1 MHLRQRGKIWYGTVY
16 DEHGNRDERS
26 TGCTDKAAARAVLA
40 SWEREAADPD
50 RAAAATTLNDAL
62 TLLLEDRAARVTN
75 GDGSEETVS
84 FYKKKS
90 GHLVRV
96 FGHDFRIALLK
107 DAAPV
112 WRYIDTRR
120 AEGMLDTSIEREV
133 TTLRAALRIA
143 KERGQWKGD
152 VDAIIPDTFDPIYK
166 PKTRS
171 PTRAEVL
178 RILPHMLPDGA
189 AAVAFILATSAEDSA
204 LHRALREDIPTNLDV
219 ANLRVH
225 VRGSKNDRR
234 DRWVPIVSDEQRLLW
249 AHAATHAQGAEGKLF
264 RSLGNLRHELLAAA
278 KKVAIEPLSPH
289 ALRKAAGQWLI
300 DLGVPLE
307 LVSRVLGHADTRI
320 TETVY
325 AKIKDA
331 DVTDRMLDA
340 IDPRYAKKAHRAR
353 GAKKIVET
361 IKKLPAPRTSR
372 VLYEVGGVERTLVQW
387 AETSGISKTTLFH
400 RVITSGMTMA
410 DALSLAKGTKGK
422 RLPGAATAAPVPQPK
437 KITAP
442 KAKARTARVARTAA
456 GIDHAC
462 ASFDSEADGD
472 CRTGAADRVDSLD
485 ALDTFQVPSVRRS
498 RSNPLRRAV
507 ISVPRD
513 RIELPTRG
521 FSKLGGSQKQRR
533 LGPCLSAAAAP
544 VPQKAKIVPVLP
556 RRPAPESTKKRGR
569 GSKLAA
575 VRARCPLPVATP
587 RKRRGSVLR
596 TADTDG

>member
-1 MHLRQRGKIWYGTVY
+1 V
-16 DEHGNRDERS
+16 
-26 TGCTDKAAARAVLA
+26 RAPHAKQADA
-40 SWEREAADPD
+40 SD
-50 RAAAATTLNDAL
+50 
-62 TLLLEDRAARVTN
+62 
-75 GDGSEETVS
+75 DGSAETVS

-178 RILPHMLPDGA
+178 RILPHMLPDSA

-204 LHRALREDIPTNLDV
+204 LHRARREDIPTDMDA

-225 VRGSKNDRR
+225 IRGSKNDRR
-234 DRWVPIVSDEQRLLW
+234 DRWVPIVSDEQRLLL
-249 AHAATHAQGAEGKLF
+249 AHAATHAQGVDGKLF

-278 KKVAIEPLSPH
+278 KKVGIEPLSPH

-300 DLGVPLE
+300 DLSVPLE

-325 AKIKDA
+325 AKIKDE

-353 GAKKIVET
+353 GTRKIVET

-372 VLYEVGGVERTLVQW
+372 VVYEVDGVEGTLVTW

-400 RVITSGMTMA
+400 RVVTSGMTMA
-410 DALSLAKGTKGK
+410 DALAVGKGTRGK
-422 RLPGAATAAPVPQPK
+422 RLVGPA
-437 KITAP
+437 AP
-442 KAKARTARVARTAA
+442 KAKASAQRVARTAA
-456 GIDHAC
+456 VVDAPC
-462 ASFDSEADGD
+462 ASFDSDAGGD

-498 RSNPLRRAV
+498 RSNPLETAAFT
-507 ISVPRD
+507 VPRD

-521 FSKLGGSQKQRR
+521 FSIL
-533 LGPCLSAAAAP
+533 C
-544 VPQKAKIVPVLP
+544 
-556 RRPAPESTKKRGR
+556 STN
-569 GSKLAA
+569 
-575 VRARCPLPVATP
+575 
-587 RKRRGSVLR
+587 
-596 TADTDG
+596 

>member
-1 MHLRQRGKIWYGTVY
+1 MHLRQRGKIWYATVY
-16 DEHGNRDERS
+16 DEHGARDERS

-40 SWEREAADPD
+40 AWEREAADPD
-50 RAAAATTLNDAL
+50 RAAASTTLNDAL
-62 TLLLEDRAARVTN
+62 TLLLEDRAARVKN
-75 GDGSEETVS
+75 GDGSSETVS
-84 FYKKKS
+84 FYQKKS

-96 FGHDFRIALLK
+96 FGHDFRIAVLK

-120 AEGMLDTSIEREV
+120 SEGMLDTSIEREV

-143 KERGQWKGD
+143 KERGRWKGD
-152 VDAIIPDTFDPIYK
+152 IDAIIPDTFDPVYK
-166 PKTRS
+166 PKLRS

-178 RILPHMLPDGA
+178 RILPHMLPDSA

-204 LHRALREDIPTNLDV
+204 LHRAVREDIPTDMDA

-234 DRWVPIVSDEQRLLW
+234 DRWVPIVSDEQRLLL
-249 AHAATHAQGAEGKLF
+249 AHAAAHAQGVGGKLF

-300 DLGVPLE
+300 DLSVPLE

-325 AKIKDA
+325 AKIKDE

-372 VLYEVGGVERTLVQW
+372 VTYEVGGVERTLVEW
-387 AETSGISKTTLFH
+387 ADSSGISKTTLFH
-400 RVITSGMTMA
+400 RVVTSGMPMA
-410 DALSLAKGTKGK
+410 DALAVGKGTKGK
-422 RLPGAATAAPVPQPK
+422 RLPGTATAAPVPQTEWTHWTHWTLFRP
-437 KITAP
+437 P
-442 KAKARTARVARTAA
+442 
-456 GIDHAC
+456 
-462 ASFDSEADGD
+462 ASGRLAQIPLKLRYFLCPETESN
-472 CRTGAADRVDSLD
+472 CRHED
-485 ALDTFQVPSVRRS
+485 FQS
-498 RSNPLRRAV
+498 
-507 ISVPRD
+507 
-513 RIELPTRG
+513 G
-521 FSKLGGSQKQRR
+521 
-533 LGPCLSAAAAP
+533 CL
-544 VPQKAKIVPVLP
+544 
-556 RRPAPESTKKRGR
+556 APEYPSNIANR
-569 GSKLAA
+569 
-575 VRARCPLPVATP
+575 
-587 RKRRGSVLR
+587 
-596 TADTDG
+596 

>member
-1 MHLRQRGKIWYGTVY
+1 MK
-16 DEHGNRDERS
+16 
-26 TGCTDKAAARAVLA
+26 
-40 SWEREAADPD
+40 
-50 RAAAATTLNDAL
+50 
-62 TLLLEDRAARVTN
+62 N
-75 GDGSEETVS
+75 GDGSAETVS
-84 FYKKKS
+84 FYQKKS

-96 FGHDFRIALLK
+96 FGHDFRIAVLK

-120 AEGMLDTSIEREV
+120 SEGMLDTSIEREA

-152 VDAIIPDTFDPIYK
+152 IDAIIPDTFDPVYK
-166 PKTRS
+166 PKLRS

-178 RILPHMLPDGA
+178 RILPHMLPDSA

-204 LHRALREDIPTNLDV
+204 LHRVVREDIPTDMDA

-234 DRWVPIVSDEQRLLW
+234 DRWVPIVSDEQRLLL
-249 AHAATHAQGAEGKLF
+249 AHAAAHAQGADGKLF

-278 KKVAIEPLSPH
+278 KKVGIEPLSPH

-300 DLGVPLE
+300 DLSVPLE

-325 AKIKDA
+325 AKIKDE

-372 VLYEVGGVERTLVQW
+372 VIYEVAGVERTLVEW
-387 AETSGISKTTLFH
+387 ADSSGISKTTLFH
-400 RVITSGMTMA
+400 RVVTSGMPMA
-410 DALSLAKGTKGK
+410 DALAVGKGTKGK
-422 RLPGAATAAPVPQPK
+422 RLPGTANAAPVPQAK
-437 KITAP
+437 ASGAP
-442 KAKARTARVARTAA
+442 KPGARARRIALSAA
-456 GIDHAC
+456 PVDRAC
-462 ASFDSEADGD
+462 ASFDSDAPGD

-498 RSNPLRRAV
+498 RSNPLETAV
-507 ISVPRD
+507 FSVPRD

-521 FSKLGGSQKQRR
+521 FSIRAPTWPNPRRSRANTGSF
-533 LGPCLSAAAAP
+533 GAAATP
-544 VPQKAKIVPVLP
+544 VQQ
-556 RRPAPESTKKRGR
+556 
-569 GSKLAA
+569 
-575 VRARCPLPVATP
+575 
-587 RKRRGSVLR
+587 
-596 TADTDG
+596 ADGASGEA